1 VGFPELAQRLR
12 EVLAGR
18 SIRELVSLL
27 GLQYSTCHDYF
38 AGKREPSAEFLTRL
52 QEQERISPLWV
63 MTGRQ
68 PKLVLHIGE
77 TARALD
83 GTEEPEASNV
93 TVLEGP
99 LRRVPVFDIGG
110 AFDADWTDGS
120 LPVGRGH
127 MEVPVPTLDPNAF
140 GCVLHGDSMEP
151 EFREGDVLVF
161 EPNEQVRDG
170 DYCMVRMRESATF
183 KQVFFVDAGHL
194 RLVPLNRRYPDK
206 VLDRTGD
213 EIVAIAKLAWH
224 SRRH

>member
-1 VGFPELAQRLR
+1 
-12 EVLAGR
+12 
-18 SIRELVSLL
+18 
-27 GLQYSTCHDYF
+27 
-38 AGKREPSAEFLTRL
+38 
-52 QEQERISPLWV
+52 
-63 MTGRQ
+63 MTGQQ
-68 PKLVLHIGE
+68 PKFVLHLGE
-77 TARALD
+77 TARMSD
-83 GTEEPEASNV
+83 GDKEPEVSNV
-93 TVLEGP
+93 TVLDTP

-110 AFDADWTDGS
+110 AFDGDWTDGS

-127 MEVPVPTLDPNAF
+127 MEIPVPTLDPNAF

-161 EPNEQVRDG
+161 EPNAQVKDG

-183 KQVFFVDAGHL
+183 KQIFFVDAGHL
-194 RLVPLNRRYPDK
+194 RLVPLNRRYPDR